1 VVRVG
6 EAGEGSGARK
16 EDPVVGREQTNGESR
31 HKSLELGATN
41 TGCGETGRVRYD
53 ESQVRDT
60 RLVFGTRRRG
70 GWAKVTPGREA
81 PVGPT
86 RLVCGG
92 SRVPYDSNIVK
103 EEKKSIDAP

>member
-1 VVRVG
+1 MMRVKCEILVWCLVPGG
-6 EAGEGSGARK
+6 EAGG
-16 EDPVVGREQTNGESR
+16 
-31 HKSLELGATN
+31 
-41 TGCGETGRVRYD
+41 
-53 ESQVRDT
+53 
-60 RLVFGTRRRG
+60 
-70 GWAKVTPGREA
+70 AKVTPGREA